1 MSTKFAVY
9 FDDITGKWLVKT
21 FQGDVPT
28 STGKTECLL
37 HKCLYCNTSDAAI
50 QLADLMNRQ
59 ENGNQTKRR
68 LTPPMSENWGLT
80 LELGPCL
87 THGSNLIDIFV
98 NQERKG
104 VLK

>member
-1 MSTKFAVY
+1 MNTKFAVY

-37 HKCLYCNTSDAAI
+37 HRCLYCNTSDAAI

-59 ENGNQTKRR
+59 ENGN
-68 LTPPMSENWGLT
+68 
-80 LELGPCL
+80 
-87 THGSNLIDIFV
+87 
-98 NQERKG
+98 
-104 VLK
+104 